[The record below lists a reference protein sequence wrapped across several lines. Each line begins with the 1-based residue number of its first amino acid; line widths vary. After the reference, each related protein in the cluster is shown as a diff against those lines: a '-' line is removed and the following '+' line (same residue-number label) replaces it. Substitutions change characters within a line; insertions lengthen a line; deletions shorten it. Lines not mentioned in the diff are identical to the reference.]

1 MDNSILKINYY
12 KNGQFKGSE
21 GVSIFQSS
29 NEQSTLQFKF
39 AEDLGANAVVANILI
54 PYPVGSNLYGQYQ
67 TQSLIMKKVQD
78 PNGGF
83 LYTKTLEQAYL
94 ATSGKAYVN
103 AQVYASEGYIQAQ
116 NAGRTISLDGNGYII
131 YYQPVTFGDDEE
143 QVTIDML
150 ILEDANTGKLYFQ
163 NTVGC
168 IVVNKRVYI
177 VKEFVASVDGN
188 NDFNG
193 TLVLQSGIIVK
204 NYQQIEFKIEGSA
217 PYYSEYPL
225 TPEESY
231 VILQAIANIEA
242 DVLEKQDKIDNNISN
257 PDDKSVVGN
266 INKLLSDTS
275 DLPAMRIQIEDN
287 TEDIEDL
294 KIQSIYG
301 WNIVG
306 TLTLNSQSA
315 GDDNRIPTDNEL
327 KTFIEGIT
335 GQTIQKGDACF
346 VYWNNFAVADATAL
360 FWYNGTTFKQVPYII
375 HSAENGISG
384 TIEGTK
390 KLDLTGLE
398 NTLMIDIVGGKVVD
412 IQKVNSDATGYVS
425 LKTTMDSVKSMLI
438 DGNPVPKA
446 TADRLGRQID
456 ITYPTTAQMKKYTQ
470 DYASPKALYDLS
482 YADYATGLYKNDN
495 VADSSY
501 QKLVSSS
508 SIGDVVLATLTKV
521 LDCDILLGNQNGVT
535 NKIYLQ
541 STISET
547 IQLRITTSY
556 IGLDSVEHQLGV
568 ELTPAIYKLGG
579 GQIDLFTINTIFDSL
594 NTPITIESGSTIKQV
609 IEVVRQESTSV
620 YYMLLSNTTYSSYMT
635 FNKIG
640 FVRYS
645 LEEEPDA
652 IEMGADSA
660 TMDGD
665 GNLQVGGDGIFN
677 FANGVGVQI
686 STINKIPMAG
696 GITQNEIKPPKAG
709 DVYTALVDK
718 ADVISIGTSPI
729 TDEQLAKITSSQ
741 CPILQW
747 GTQIYILRN
756 KSGNYYYFIS
766 ANASEEWQIKLN
778 TNNKTFTTEI
788 NWFANESL
796 LAPIYD
802 YQSTYALG
810 DLATH
815 YGKLYKCSTAI
826 TTPEHFNANHWTQ
839 VDVSTLLT
847 NLDSKKLDKQT
858 GVTANSQLYGKQP
871 DGTQAM
877 FTGDVSATPYT
888 IPYRDS
894 NSQIAVALTPT
905 ANGHATSKKYVDD
918 NLINKLANK
927 GEVEFNQLF
936 ENESS
941 GSQSLNGITR
951 VTTPYTYKISGTAT
965 ATDYIWAKTK
975 AITSGHKFYF
985 ANLGSNEIRVQNYGM
1000 ITTGSAIVTPTTAY
1014 LQYAIDFTSGQTYN
1028 VEIKP
1033 ILIDLTTMFG
1043 SGAEPDLATCQAIFS
1058 ADYYA
1063 YESGKTC
1070 MLVADNNNNAC
1081 FVPKGQV
1088 VIKNDLLDM
1097 VYPIG
1102 SIYMSVNNTS
1112 PATLFG
1118 GTWVALNSGN
1128 DCKILVGDAVVK
1140 TSATSQNTNGWNAIH
1155 LKKTD
1160 NTAGTYCNMVIN
1172 ESGNLGAMSGQ
1183 SVTGNEAMVFD
1194 NLIADTSNAISVY
1207 MWQRTA

>member
-83 LYTKTLEQAYL
+83 LYTKTLEQAYV

-116 NAGRTISLDGNGYII
+116 NVGRTISLDGIGYII

-143 QVTIDML
+143 QETIDML

-168 IVVNKRVYI
+168 IIVNKRVYI

-193 TLVLQSGIIVK
+193 TLVLQSGVIVK
-204 NYQQIEFKIEGSA
+204 NYQQVEFKIEGSA

-242 DVLEKQDKIDNNISN
+242 DVVEKQDKVDNNISN

-294 KIQSIYG
+294 KIQTIYG

-346 VYWNNFAVADATAL
+346 VYWNNYAVADATAL

-398 NTLMIDIVGGKVVD
+398 NTLMVDIVGGKVVD

-446 TADRLGRQID
+446 TSDGLGRNIAN
-456 ITYPTTAQMKKYTQ
+456 TYPTTAQMQKYTQ
-470 DYASPKALYDLS
+470 DYASPKALYDLN

-501 QKLVSSS
+501 QKVVSAST
-508 SIGDVVLATLTKV
+508 IGYVNLAVMRKTL
-521 LDCDILLGNQNGVT
+521 DADILLGNQNGVT
-535 NKIYLQ
+535 NKIYIKG
-541 STISET
+541 SISET
-547 IQLRITTSY
+547 IQLYVMTYYIDENGTTQMLGSAMTPSFYNIANQLKLIT
-556 IGLDSVEHQLGV
+556 LE
-568 ELTPAIYKLGG
+568 
-579 GQIDLFTINTIFDSL
+579 TIFSSL
-594 NTPITIESGSTIKQV
+594 NTPITIKSGLQIGQTIV
-609 IEVVRQESTSV
+609 VVRQESTPV
-620 YYMLLSNTTYSSYMT
+620 DYTLLSNTTYEAYMT
-635 FNKIG
+635 LNKIG

-645 LEEEPDA
+645 LEREPDA

-660 TMDGD
+660 TMDSD
-665 GNLQVGGDGIFN
+665 GNLQVVGDGTFN
-677 FANGVGVQI
+677 FVNGSSVQI
-686 STINKIPMAG
+686 ATINKIPMAS

-709 DVYTALVDK
+709 DVKDYVDNAVSDLEDEIDDTLIVVDLGTPTLQSSDHTEKVYDLTITQAQYDKLNASDRAIIKVTTNGESYYLYKKYGMDFVDIKGSTTIAVLSIASNLSGMLFEYTTKYTYVSASLISQNSWTYDSSITDDFK
-718 ADVISIGTSPI
+718 YTKKIASNEIDGNDIIKIYFSQADV
-729 TDEQLAKITSSQ
+729 D
-741 CPILQW
+741 
-747 GTQIYILRN
+747 
-756 KSGNYYYFIS
+756 SGNYSPKVTIQNNS
-766 ANASEEWQIKLN
+766 AIIYA
-778 TNNKTFTTEI
+778 KT
-788 NWFANESL
+788 
-796 LAPIYD
+796 PQD
-802 YQSTYALG
+802 
-810 DLATH
+810 
-815 YGKLYKCSTAI
+815 
-826 TTPEHFNANHWTQ
+826 TQ
-839 VDVSTLLT
+839 V
-847 NLDSKKLDKQT
+847 
-858 GVTANSQLYGKQP
+858 Y
-871 DGTQAM
+871 
-877 FTGDVSATPYT
+877 Y
-888 IPYRDS
+888 
-894 NSQIAVALTPT
+894 
-905 ANGHATSKKYVDD
+905 
-918 NLINKLANK
+918 
-927 GEVEFNQLF
+927 E
-936 ENESS
+936 
-941 GSQSLNGITR
+941 
-951 VTTPYTYKISGTAT
+951 ISRA
-965 ATDYIWAKTK
+965 
-975 AITSGHKFYF
+975 
-985 ANLGSNEIRVQNYGM
+985 
-1000 ITTGSAIVTPTTAY
+1000 
-1014 LQYAIDFTSGQTYN
+1014 
-1028 VEIKP
+1028 
-1033 ILIDLTTMFG
+1033 
-1043 SGAEPDLATCQAIFS
+1043 
-1058 ADYYA
+1058 
-1063 YESGKTC
+1063 
-1070 MLVADNNNNAC
+1070 
-1081 FVPKGQV
+1081 
-1088 VIKNDLLDM
+1088 
-1097 VYPIG
+1097 
-1102 SIYMSVNNTS
+1102 
-1112 PATLFG
+1112 
-1118 GTWVALNSGN
+1118 
-1128 DCKILVGDAVVK
+1128 
-1140 TSATSQNTNGWNAIH
+1140 
-1155 LKKTD
+1155 
-1160 NTAGTYCNMVIN
+1160 
-1172 ESGNLGAMSGQ
+1172 
-1183 SVTGNEAMVFD
+1183 
-1194 NLIADTSNAISVY
+1194 
-1207 MWQRTA
+1207 